1 MQLPATFTPNRNV
14 AKRVEYM
21 GESKRS
27 IGESTEQNV
36 DTFFKKKKK
45 KSPKRNLFQ
54 EGKKRGRKG
63 FEVYYVG

>member
-45 KSPKRNLFQ
+45 KIP
-54 EGKKRGRKG
+54 
-63 FEVYYVG
+63 